1 MLKVSEYGLSSYKS
15 DSDMLKRKIFQELV
29 AHLSKKEFTIIT
41 GARQTGKSTLLR
53 QLEYHCKQTHLPV
66 VFLNLENRYILS
78 ELIQSPVNVLK
89 YVPATE
95 KRVILLID
103 EVQYLE
109 DASNFLKLLYDEHA
123 DRIKIVATG
132 SSAFYIDDHFRDS
145 LAGRKRLFVLLTCS
159 FDEYLE
165 FREKTQLKDEIEE
178 ICKRVDYK
186 SPMLDYLRIEWENYI
201 LFGGYPAIITEP
213 DQEEKISKL
222 KEIRDSFIK
231 RDILESGVQNEIAFY
246 NLFRILADQTGNLVN
261 VNELSSF
268 LRIKNET
275 VASYLRI
282 MQKCYHIAL
291 IKPFFRN
298 LRKEL
303 IRMPKVFIL
312 DSGLRNCLLNNFQ
325 PFSSRMDMGEIFEN
339 AIFRM
344 LAEKYGLDT
353 IQFWRTS
360 AGKEVD
366 FVLADIANPH
376 AIEVKYDSNQVK
388 PGKYKPFIEAY
399 PEIPLYFSWMNP
411 FSEDFFRRITSL

>member
-1 MLKVSEYGLSSYKS
+1 MY
-15 DSDMLKRKIFQELV
+15 KRKLFQELV
-29 AHLSKKEFTIIT
+29 VHLSKKEFSVIT
-41 GARQTGKSTLLR
+41 GARQTGKSTLLK
-53 QLEYHCKQTHLPV
+53 QLEDHCKQNYIPV
-66 VFLNLENRYILS
+66 VLLNLENRSILS
-78 ELIQSPVNVLK
+78 DLSQSPVNVLK
-89 YVPATE
+89 YLPEAD
-95 KRVILLID
+95 KRVIILID
-103 EVQYLE
+103 EVQYLK
-109 DASNFLKLLYDEHA
+109 DASNFLKFLYDEHA

-165 FREKTQLKDEIEE
+165 ITEKTHLKHELNEINRNRE
-178 ICKRVDYK
+178 YK
-186 SPMLDYLRIEWENYI
+186 STLLDYLRIEWEKYI

-213 DQEEKISKL
+213 DEEEKINKL

-261 VNELSSF
+261 VNELSSL

-275 VASYLRI
+275 VASYLHI

-291 IKPFFRN
+291 IRPFFRN

-303 IRMPKVFIL
+303 IRMPKVFLL

-325 PFSSRMDMGEIFEN
+325 PFSSRMDTGQVYEN
-339 AIFRM
+339 AVFRI

-353 IQFWRTS
+353 VKFWRTS
-360 AGKEVD
+360 AGNEVD
-366 FVLADIANPH
+366 FVFADVANPY

-388 PGKYKPFIEAY
+388 SGKYKLFNEAY
-399 PEIPLYFSWMNP
+399 PEIPLQFSWMNP
-411 FSEDFFRRITSL
+411 FNEDFFRRIGSL